1 MLKLRFDV
9 RAATMK
15 SRITLILR
23 CDTFTEHVRITKC
36 GIFDRLLQHEGE
48 TSTLNGLVDNST
60 D

>member
-1 MLKLRFDV
+1 
-9 RAATMK
+9 MK

-23 CDTFTEHVRITKC
+23 GDTFTEHVSETKC